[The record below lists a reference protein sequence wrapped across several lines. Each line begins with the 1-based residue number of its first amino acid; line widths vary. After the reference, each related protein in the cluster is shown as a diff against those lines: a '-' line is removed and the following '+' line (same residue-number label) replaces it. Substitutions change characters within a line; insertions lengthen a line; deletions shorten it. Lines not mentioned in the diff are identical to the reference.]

1 MILFPA
7 GIVTTTSTG
16 SLGLLFEANNG
27 CDRKAIHTTLVS
39 KTDSNFQVTRKKA
52 SVYHVFSY
60 TYENIWAREFLQIE
74 RFFKSVNGKLT
85 SFYLVDFSHMQ
96 RCVMVDNGATRT
108 VTKGG
113 SISVLRT
120 NDFTTITDDGGNYA
134 CVWNPTTS
142 SFIIG
147 AISSISVDVSITFPE
162 ATAIGALGSGITVSS
177 GIVVAPVYK
186 TFFAEDQLQFEP
198 GEFVPSDDSDGG
210 FLYSGSIGFIQV
222 GVN

>member
-1 MILFPA
+1 MNLFPC
-7 GIVTTTSTG
+7 GTVTTNPLTG
-16 SLGLLFEANNG
+16 TFGYLWEPNGG
-27 CDRKAIHTTLVS
+27 CDRKAIHTTLAS

-60 TYENIWAREFLQIE
+60 TYDNIWAREFLQIE
-74 RFFKSVNGKLT
+74 SFFKSVNGKLT

-96 RCVMVDNGATRT
+96 RCVMTDNETTRT
-108 VTKGG
+108 ITKGG

-120 NDFTTITDDGGNYA
+120 TYFTTVADDGGNYA

-142 SFIIG
+142 EFIIG
-147 AISSISVDVSITFPE
+147 AVSSISSDISITFPE
-162 ATAIGALGSGITVSS
+162 ATAVGALVAAPPS
-177 GIVVAPVYK
+177 GIVVAPVYEV
-186 TFFAEDQLQFEP
+186 FFAEDQLQFEL
-198 GEFVPSDDSDGG
+198 GEFNPSDDNDGG